1 MENKLKQIIAAVLGV
16 GIEDIKHDSSS
27 DTIENWDSLK
37 QMNLVAAVE
46 EEFGVEFDDEEI
58 VLLNS
63 YSLLLESLKNKLT
76 L

>member
-1 MENKLKQIIAAVLGV
+1 MENKLKQIIAAVFEINV
-16 GIEDIKHDSSS
+16 EDINENSSS

-37 QMNLVAAVE
+37 QMNLVVAIE
-46 EEFGVEFDDEEI
+46 EQFSVEFDDEEI

-63 YSLLLESLKNKLT
+63 YYLLLESLKNKLN